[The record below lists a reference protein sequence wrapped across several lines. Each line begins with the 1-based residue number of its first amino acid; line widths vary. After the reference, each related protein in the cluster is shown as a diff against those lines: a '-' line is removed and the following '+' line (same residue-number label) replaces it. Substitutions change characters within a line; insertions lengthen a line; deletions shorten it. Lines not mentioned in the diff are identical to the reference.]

1 MQKIVSQLDATGNF
15 VGATVADESPLEPGV
30 WLFPAGAIDVP
41 PPNVSEGRSMRWTG
55 QEFVLI
61 PLPEPEPES
70 EPQPPTVPAAVSM
83 RQARLFLL
91 SAGLMPSVEAA
102 IAGLSEPQK
111 SAVAIEWEYATTV
124 EREWPTINAL
134 AALLGWDSAQLDD
147 FFTQAAAL

>member
-1 MQKIVSQLDATGNF
+1 
-15 VGATVADESPLEPGV
+15 
-30 WLFPAGAIDVP
+30 
-41 PPNVSEGRSMRWTG
+41 MRWTG

-111 SAVAIEWEYATTV
+111 SAVEIEWEYATTV
-124 EREWPTINAL
+124 EREWPTINAI
-134 AALLGWDSAQLDD
+134 ASLLGWDSAQLDD